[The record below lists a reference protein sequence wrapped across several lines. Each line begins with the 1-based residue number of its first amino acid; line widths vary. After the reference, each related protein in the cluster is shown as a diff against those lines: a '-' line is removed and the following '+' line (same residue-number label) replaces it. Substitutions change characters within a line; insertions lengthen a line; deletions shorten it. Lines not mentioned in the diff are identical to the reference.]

1 MIYKNN
7 DNTFCASSNNTW
19 IPGIYADERAAKYA
33 FRFSNQELQNLQNEK
48 NKSEGIIT
56 FSDLQKLR
64 KTKNSSSIKKIKVI
78 VKENLFKTN
87 SCQKCLVKINKIN
100 EQN

>member
-48 NKSEGIIT
+48 NKSEGI
-56 FSDLQKLR
+56 SRHLAV
-64 KTKNSSSIKKIKVI
+64 NIKKI
-78 VKENLFKTN
+78 L
-87 SCQKCLVKINKIN
+87 QLVKD
-100 EQN
+100 

>member
-48 NKSEGIIT
+48 NKTDGIIT
-56 FSDLQKLR
+56 FSDLQILRLKL
-64 KTKNSSSIKKIKVI
+64 KN
-78 VKENLFKTN
+78 
-87 SCQKCLVKINKIN
+87 N
-100 EQN
+100 EQS